1 MGSPVENGMLQILA
15 PCSSLDDRVRLV
27 FAEGG
32 HVDSTFRKLAESLA
46 SGPLAETSVTAVRCT
61 TTPLSTV
68 EGQENRYS
76 ITVHSPNVYDADETR
91 SVRPA

>member
-1 MGSPVENGMLQILA
+1 MLQILA